1 MCIYTKKVYDGSM
14 QNRIKILRKKR
25 GLTMQQLADLV
36 QTTQQQIDRLEKS
49 RRRLTV
55 DWLEKLSLALDCE
68 MVELLPLGSSTRNV
82 QTTSRAKVI
91 GTVATAEENALTS
104 YADKDT
110 YTLLFGRPRQVVNPK
125 LFGLLVTG
133 NGIKEFPEGSELI
146 FSEIVP
152 EDEIAPGKWVV
163 CQSRKGGYYVR
174 KTPLGG
180 EDVIR
185 AVLVKSIREE

>member
-1 MCIYTKKVYDGSM
+1 M

-25 GLTMQQLADLV
+25 GLTMQELAGV
-36 QTTQQQIDRLEKS
+36 VGTTQQQIDRLEKS

-55 DWLEKLSLALDCE
+55 DWLEKLSVALNCE

-91 GTVATAEENALTS
+91 GTLATAEGNTLTS

-110 YTLLFGRPRQVVNPK
+110 YTLLFGRPRQVANPK

-146 FSEIVP
+146 FTEIVP
-152 EDEIAPGKWVV
+152 EDEILPGKWVV
-163 CQSRKGGYYVR
+163 CQTRKGGYYVR
-174 KTPLGG
+174 KTPVSSAD
-180 EDVIR
+180 EVIR
-185 AVLVKSIREE
+185 ALLVKSIREE